1 MTRAPSP
8 PSAERMQPRRGG
20 RLSPR
25 QQPSPTTPPVGDCR
39 RRARAGRHWAGGG
52 SEGERTYHAAAPAT
66 TADRRPPRATA
77 MRGSAGGGRTQRDEP
92 PRQELRVVLKRTR
105 TRYRPR
111 RRHRRGRQR
120 RRRHRRRDRRVE
132 LRQRDSPPDH
142 ETPHSRV
149 GGNGYSRGH
158 QPRRDGGVGRPSPS
172 GATRPGHAPALARR
186 RQPRAQAPAPPPH
199 TSTFAPVTRQR
210 RAARQPQ
217 EDPRLGLS
225 RAIAPPAAGHGR
237 RADALPRPQ
246 VVQQPLH
253 PVCRDAPTRREN
265 RAPQGATVGDRGGHR
280 GRHRDGRLHAAHRRT
295 GRRLGAAAA
304 RGRAGG
310 STIARK
316 NVVGKCQVSRREHQ
330 VTCPVAGPFRPAPC
344 QGRDQTS
351 VDGGGG
357 GDGCRRPDADRRGV
371 SRPPSRPPPRTAAA
385 AAQQPPAPAMP
396 PTLATTAA
404 VAAATHGCLPA

>member
-1 MTRAPSP
+1 MP
-8 PSAERMQPRRGG
+8 PRRQPQPTVARRG
-20 RLSPR
+20 R
-25 QQPSPTTPPVGDCR
+25 PPC
-39 RRARAGRHWAGGG
+39 
-52 SEGERTYHAAAPAT
+52 AAAPVGGGHRET
-66 TADRRPPRATA
+66 SRPDRNSASFSNALSPATA
-77 MRGSAGGGRTQRDEP
+77 RAVATAAAVSDGDATGAATDAWSCASATP
-92 PRQELRVVLKRTR
+92 P
-105 TRYRPR
+105 PA
-111 RRHRRGRQR
+111 
-120 RRRHRRRDRRVE
+120 
-132 LRQRDSPPDH
+132 H

-225 RAIAPPAAGHGR
+225 RAITPPAAGHGR

-246 VVQQPLH
+246 EVHQPLH
-253 PVCRDAPTRREN
+253 PVCRGAPTRRKN
-265 RAPQGATVGDRGGHR
+265 RAPQGATVGDRGGHL

-310 STIARK
+310 GTIARK

-330 VTCPVAGPFRPAPC
+330 VTWPVAGPFRPAPC

-371 SRPPSRPPPRTAAA
+371 SRPPLRPPSRTAAA